1 MLKKLLAAFFIII
14 LISFIVLSK
23 SATSLPLLDHQ
34 VNTED
39 SLKNRLTIAHTEIF
53 GKLER
58 PQVVFDH
65 GRHADAFKKEGCNTC
80 HPLAPEG
87 NHLFDFPFRAVS
99 KTAKEIE
106 DLYHEKCINCH
117 KKIIKEKKKS
127 LPVRCGDC
135 HVKRFESLT
144 IKYPVVEF
152 DFSYH
157 GKHLKKLK
165 EEKIK
170 DGCGV
175 CHHTYDLRE
184 EDESLRLVY
193 EEGTEEACSYC
204 HDLSHQRG
212 PELAAITKAAAKKGL
227 SMQKVLHQQC
237 VNCHLSHIRAGEK
250 AGPVECMKCHTGKY
264 RTIAQLA
271 NVPRPDRDQPKKP
284 FISIEDGKM
293 KGVFFDHTFH
303 EKNSK
308 TCRSCHHETL
318 QACRKCH
325 GLVGSAEGKQINLAN
340 AYHDPSTDIGCTGCH
355 KKKKSNRK
363 CAGCHYHL
371 VDMDIQAKGPKKE
384 ICTVCHSGKKDGSA
398 PIQPISLSELD
409 TRKVPEKV
417 TIKILEQQYEPS
429 TFPHLKIIRKLI
441 GVSNESKMGTSF
453 HRNIQTICRG
463 CHHQSIAEAEGK
475 KDEPPY
481 CRNCHSITFD
491 AKNMNRPRLLAIYH
505 RQCMGCHER
514 MGIKEKG
521 CTDCHK
527 EKAIQPKD
535 ILSDSGAL
543 STINKRGA

>member
-1 MLKKLLAAFFIII
+1 MNGVESLYSVENEKAVGKKIQEKL
-14 LISFIVLSK
+14 V
-23 SATSLPLLDHQ
+23 
-34 VNTED
+34 
-39 SLKNRLTIAHTEIF
+39 IAHTEIF

-65 GRHADAFKKEGCNTC
+65 GRHADTFKKEGCNTC
-80 HPLAPEG
+80 HPLGPEG
-87 NHLFDFPFRAVS
+87 NCIFDFPFKAANNS
-99 KTAKEIE
+99 AKEIE

-144 IKYPVVEF
+144 IKYPVFAF
-152 DFSYH
+152 DFFYH
-157 GKHLKKLK
+157 DKHVKKLK
-165 EEKIK
+165 EEKVK
-170 DGCGV
+170 DECSV
-175 CHHTYDLRE
+175 CHHIYDLRE
-184 EDESLRLVY
+184 DDESLRLVY
-193 EEGTEEACSYC
+193 EEGTEESCYYC
-204 HDLSHQRG
+204 HDLGQKRG
-212 PELAAITKAAAKKGL
+212 PELAAITKAAAKKRF
-227 SMQKVLHQQC
+227 SIQKVSHQQC
-237 VNCHLSHIRAGEK
+237 VNCHMSYIRAGKK

-264 RTIAQLA
+264 RTLAELA
-271 NVPRPDRDQPKKP
+271 NVPRPDREQPKRP
-284 FISIEDGKM
+284 LISIEKAKM
-293 KGVFFDHTFH
+293 KGVLFDHTLH

-325 GLVGSAEGKQINLAN
+325 GLIGSSEGKWINLTN
-340 AYHDPSTDIGCTGCH
+340 AYHDLSTDIGCTGCH
-355 KKKKSNRK
+355 KESKSDRK

-371 VDMDIQAKGPKKE
+371 LDIDIQAKGPKKA
-384 ICTVCHSGKKDGSA
+384 ICAVCHSGKREGSA
-398 PIQPISLSELD
+398 PVKPIAVSELD
-409 TRKVPEKV
+409 PRKVPEKV

-429 TFPHLKIIRKLI
+429 TFPHLKIIKKLI

-463 CHHQSIAEAEGK
+463 CHHQSVSEAEAK
-475 KDEPPY
+475 KTEPPY

-514 MGIKEKG
+514 MGIKERG

-527 EKAIQPKD
+527 QKTLQPKD
-535 ILSDSGAL
+535 ILL
-543 STINKRGA
+543 QTPFEQRGG